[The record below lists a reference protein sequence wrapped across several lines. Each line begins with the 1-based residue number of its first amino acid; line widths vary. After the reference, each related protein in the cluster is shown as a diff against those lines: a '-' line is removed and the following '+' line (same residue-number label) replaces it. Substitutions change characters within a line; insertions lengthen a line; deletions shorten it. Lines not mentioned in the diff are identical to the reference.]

1 MQFHLN
7 GFRAGDPGLL
17 EPATPSNAAGQAAG
31 QAAGEGRSG
40 NTLPA
45 DADVLI
51 VGCGPAGLTLA
62 AQLAAFPDIRTVVVE
77 QKPGPL
83 QLGQADGVACRTM
96 EMFEAFGFAERV
108 LKESYWVNETTFWK
122 PDDSKR
128 VGSGNSGNSA
138 GSGESSRSRI
148 VRSGRVKDV
157 EDGLSH
163 MPHVILNQARVHDFY
178 LDMMQRSASRLV
190 PHYAR
195 RLVGLQRSTEGIA
208 EGLADG
214 VAQGAAQSAAESAA
228 DPPSVFPVTV
238 RFERQDRG
246 HEGEVETLRARYV
259 VGCDGA
265 RSSVRQSIGLALK
278 GDSANHA
285 WGVMDVLV
293 VTDFPDIRFKALIQ
307 SADDG
312 SVVLI
317 PREGGYLVRIYVELD
332 KLAVNERVAARNI
345 GIDQII
351 AAAQRIFHPYSL
363 DVKELVWWSVYE
375 IGQRLCDRFD
385 DRFDDIQANEMATRL
400 PRVFIAGD
408 ACHTHSPKAGQ
419 GMNVSMQ
426 DTFNLG
432 WKLAAVLQGRC
443 APSLLNTYGAERH
456 AVAKELIDFDREWAA
471 MLSAPLKKSGDAPGA
486 GMEPADVQRYFVQ
499 HGRYTAGTATR
510 YTPALL
516 TGPSTHQHLA
526 QGLLIGTRFHSAPVV
541 RLGDGKHM
549 QLGQT
554 LMADGRWRLIAF
566 AGRDDKAEPVSPL
579 GNLCSYLVNSPQS
592 PIKRYT
598 PAGADLD
605 AVMDVRA
612 VFQQSHHQLAIT
624 AMPTLLFPPKGRYG
638 LRDYEKAFCALAGPN
653 PQEADQS
660 IYTLRQIDREHGC
673 LVVVRPDQYIA
684 HILPMDATDQL
695 AAFFEG
701 FMLPCCSVDLQ

>member
-7 GFRAGDPGLL
+7 GFRTGDPGLL
-17 EPATPSNAAGQAAG
+17 DAPMPPADVPAG
-31 QAAGEGRSG
+31 SD
-40 NTLPA
+40 LPA
-45 DADVLI
+45 MADVLI

-62 AQLAAFPDIRTVVVE
+62 AQLAAFPHIQTVIVE
-77 QKPGPL
+77 QKSGPL

-108 LKESYWVNETTFWK
+108 LKEAYWVNETSFWK
-122 PDDSKR
+122 PDDNPGVAR
-128 VGSGNSGNSA
+128 N
-138 GSGESSRSRI
+138 RI
-148 VRSGRVKDV
+148 VRSGRVQDV
-157 EDGLSH
+157 EEGLSH

-178 LDMMQRSASRLV
+178 LDIMQRSPSRLA
-190 PHYAR
+190 PHYDR
-195 RLVGLQRSTEGIA
+195 RLVTLERA
-208 EGLADG
+208 PD
-214 VAQGAAQSAAESAA
+214 AASNDESKH
-228 DPPSVFPVTV
+228 PVTV
-238 RFERQDRG
+238 RFERQDAG
-246 HEGEVETLRARYV
+246 HVGQVETIRARYV

-265 RSSVRQSIGLALK
+265 RSNVRQSIGRSLK

-307 SADDG
+307 SADEG
-312 SVVLI
+312 SIVLI

-332 KLAVNERVAARNI
+332 RLAVNERVAARNI

-351 AAAQRIFHPYSL
+351 SAAQRIFHPYTL
-363 DVKELVWWSVYE
+363 DVKEVAWWSVYE

-385 DRFDDIQANEMATRL
+385 DLQPEEMATRL

-443 APSLLNTYGAERH
+443 PPELLHTYSAERQ

-471 MLSAPLKKSGDAPGA
+471 MLSAPLQKPGDLVDEGSGASVELA
-486 GMEPADVQRYFVQ
+486 AVQRYFVQ

-510 YTPALL
+510 YQPALL
-516 TGPSTHQHLA
+516 TGPSTHQQLA
-526 QGLLIGTRFHSAPVV
+526 KGLLIGTRFHSAPVV
-541 RLGDGKHM
+541 RVGDGKLM

-554 LMADGRWRLIAF
+554 LAADGRWRVLAF
-566 AGRDDKAEPVSPL
+566 AGQGDGAEPTSPV
-579 GNLCSYLVNSPQS
+579 GKLCAYLVESPQS
-592 PIKRYT
+592 PLKRYT
-598 PAGADLD
+598 PPGADVD
-605 AVMDVRA
+605 AVFDVRA
-612 VFQQSHHQLAIT
+612 VFQKSHHELPIT
-624 AMPTLLFPPKGRYG
+624 AMPELLFPHKGRFG
-638 LRDYEKAFCALAGPN
+638 LCDYEKAFCALD
-653 PQEADQS
+653 ADNANGSGQN
-660 IYTLRQIDREHGC
+660 IYNLRGIDRERGC

-684 HILPMDATDQL
+684 HILPLDATDAL
-695 AAFFEG
+695 AAFFG
-701 FMLPCCSVDLQ
+701 AFMLDA